1 MAKHWWKVLAA
12 ILVIYASVFSFFRP
26 LEPGLIETDKGQLSV
41 GENTFIVTGYNTHFT
56 EFESSLQGFLRLD
69 SVNTVCLEV
78 NRIIDNAHAE
88 FKVNVPPTTL
98 DPVADLFISNERS
111 GSVFLPKAFLLKG
124 VTLDSFVVLKSDCP
138 KEFVTGMEVA
148 YEFPF
153 QLRIY
158 DTIRNLNFHVPM
170 WFTMFALMGLSLVY
184 SIMYLNNGKIENDLR
199 AAASAKIALVFCALG
214 LITGSIWARAAWGDW
229 WTNDAKLNGAAV
241 SFLLLAAYFIL
252 RKSAEDKPNK
262 AKISAVYNIL
272 SFFMIM
278 SLIMILPRL
287 TGANSLHP
295 GEDGNPAFSSYD
307 LDSHLRMVFY
317 PACAGWIM
325 TGIWIYQLRYRIE
338 QLKRSN
344 R

>member
-12 ILVIYASVFSFFRP
+12 VLVIYASVFSFFRP

-41 GENTFIVTGYNTHFT
+41 GENTFLVTGYNSHFK
-56 EFESSLQGFLRLD
+56 EFESSLAGFLKLD

-78 NRIIDNAHAE
+78 SRIIDNAHVE
-88 FKVNVPPTTL
+88 FKVDIPGSVR
-98 DPVADLFISNERS
+98 DGVADLFVSNERT
-111 GSVFLPKAFLLKG
+111 GSVFLPRAFLLEG
-124 VTLDSFVVLKSDCP
+124 VELNANATVPSECEQ
-138 KEFVTGMEVA
+138 EFFAGQEIA

-153 QLRIY
+153 QLRIF

-184 SIMYLNNGKIENDLR
+184 SIMYLNSSKIEHDLK
-199 AAASAKIALVFCALG
+199 AAASAKVALVFCALG

-262 AKISAVYNIL
+262 EKISAVYNIL

-287 TGANSLHP
+287 TGADSLHP

-338 QLKRSN
+338 QLKISKR
-344 R
+344 